1 MDVPA
6 TVRNVT
12 VPALFHKASEVPMPT
27 VIIVIALTLLIIWA
41 VWRIRIKSKR
51 GGGCCP
57 EHEETVCKVKVK
69 DKNKSHYPYQYTLQI
84 GGMTC
89 DNCARRVENAL
100 NSLPGAWANVDVSSE
115 KAVLRMKEKTGEAQI
130 KDAVASSG
138 YTVLDIS

>member
-1 MDVPA
+1 MGDPVEIH
-6 TVRNVT
+6 
-12 VPALFHKASEVPMPT
+12 LHGYE
-27 VIIVIALTLLIIWA
+27 LTLRLADAAQIEVEA
-41 VWRIRIKSKR
+41 VT
-51 GGGCCP
+51 
-57 EHEETVCKVKVK
+57 EEIK

-115 KAVLRMKEKTGEAQI
+115 KAVLRMKEKTGEVQI

>member
-1 MDVPA
+1 
-6 TVRNVT
+6 
-12 VPALFHKASEVPMPT
+12 
-27 VIIVIALTLLIIWA
+27 
-41 VWRIRIKSKR
+41 
-51 GGGCCP
+51 
-57 EHEETVCKVKVK
+57 
-69 DKNKSHYPYQYTLQI
+69 
-84 GGMTC
+84 MTC